1 MSGLSINT
9 GTGPQ
14 VAVDAVGTD
23 NYQIVKIMQAISG
36 GSASLATTL
45 AISGTV
51 NSFAVSTGTS
61 FQSYTIA
68 TTSAAGGVILRTSG
82 ANTIYVTDVLVSVPT
97 AMNVQI
103 CSETTAMGQVFLAAN
118 GGFVQ
123 DFTRPLICNS
133 AQSLRVILS
142 SSGTCA
148 VTVCGYVA

>member
-1 MSGLSINT
+1 MSGLPINT
-9 GTGPQ
+9 GTGPY
-14 VAVDAVGTD
+14 VAVDPVGTD

-36 GSASLATTL
+36 GTATLSSTL
-45 AISGTV
+45 AV
-51 NSFAVSTGTS
+51 AVSPNAQRFTT
-61 FQSYTIA
+61 YTLA
-68 TTSAAGGVILRTSG
+68 TTSAAGGVILKTSG
-82 ANTIYVTDVLVSVPT
+82 ANTIYVTDILVSVPT

-103 CSETTAMGQVFLAAN
+103 CSETTASMQVFLAAN

-123 DFTRPLICNS
+123 DLVQPIVCNS